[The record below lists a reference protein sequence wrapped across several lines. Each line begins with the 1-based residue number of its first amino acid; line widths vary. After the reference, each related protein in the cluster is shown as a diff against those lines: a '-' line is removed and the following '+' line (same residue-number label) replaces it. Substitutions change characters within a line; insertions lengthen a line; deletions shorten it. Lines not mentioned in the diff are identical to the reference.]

1 MKQTVLT
8 IIIIILV
15 ALIASG
21 TTYLIM
27 INKNDNKVNETTNN
41 TSKEQDNKVE
51 DGVKLISTK
60 KSNDT
65 IIQKYQV
72 VLNGKEKELELK
84 YYCEDVNKEMPF
96 MHLVGKINN
105 RDYIKYEAWY
115 DDEQDFNNIFSEE
128 NIDKQVNSNN
138 FYLIKGTDN
147 KNYLGFIGYKDTYN
161 LLYIFND
168 NLELITNNILSYNGY
183 MFSDNG
189 TQDAFIITRTELIVT
204 EVAEKNNIS
213 YGNTFNLKD
222 VDSEL
227 SYYVKI
233 VDNKIY
239 NLVSLFN
246 EDIIDGSENGKLEE
260 RVYTINNN
268 KLEYEVINT
277 YTITKTINMI

>member
-105 RDYIKYEAWY
+105 RDYLKYEAWY
-115 DDEQDFNNIFSEE
+115 DDEKDFNNIFSEE

-147 KNYLGFIGYKDTYN
+147 KIYLGFIGYKDTYN

>member
-105 RDYIKYEAWY
+105 RDYLKYEAWY
-115 DDEQDFNNIFSEE
+115 DDEKDFNNIFSEE

>member
-1 MKQTVLT
+1 
-8 IIIIILV
+8 
-15 ALIASG
+15 
-21 TTYLIM
+21 
-27 INKNDNKVNETTNN
+27 
-41 TSKEQDNKVE
+41 
-51 DGVKLISTK
+51 
-60 KSNDT
+60 
-65 IIQKYQV
+65 
-72 VLNGKEKELELK
+72 
-84 YYCEDVNKEMPF
+84 
-96 MHLVGKINN
+96 
-105 RDYIKYEAWY
+105 
-115 DDEQDFNNIFSEE
+115 
-128 NIDKQVNSNN
+128 
-138 FYLIKGTDN
+138 
-147 KNYLGFIGYKDTYN
+147 
-161 LLYIFND
+161 
-168 NLELITNNILSYNGY
+168 